1 MRFGLSEQVLS
12 NIIEVIS
19 TAKSVQRAVLF
30 GSRARGDF
38 RTNSDIDLAIYS
50 NDGLIAE
57 LSLDLSDIVG
67 VYKINI
73 IDMHSLDNDKL
84 RLNIEQQGIEI
95 FSRQG

>member
-1 MRFGLSEQVLS
+1 MKFGLSEQVLS

-38 RTNSDIDLAIYS
+38 RANSDIDLAIYS
-50 NDGLIAE
+50 NDGLTAE
-57 LSLDLSDIVG
+57 LSLDLNDTVG